1 MKIRNKILLAW
12 LATLLLM
19 GIAITEIWYSTRQKF
34 TSVYLKNV
42 SESTMQDA
50 YHAFEYLL
58 TDTSYMATLIATNK
72 SNIIEPVM
80 QLNQEEIS
88 LNGQWNQTYLNNR
101 RIIMNYIK
109 SLNGYKYYISGIA
122 VAANK
127 ECVFSTNYII
137 QDRGTLYEDIVKLDQ
152 KQLKRSMVMMEPLH
166 LEGLK
171 STVSSDYVLP
181 AVRGIVNDEEKII
194 GYVILYFDYGVIDQM
209 FSTNLP
215 EGSFFQVVNEKNA
228 LIFSNSE
235 KDVSYFDFLDS
246 GYAKNIYEAQSV
258 GWTFHMAIPSE
269 FYTAGIQRT
278 AVVSAVVTVLII
290 AIALLATIVIVSKM
304 TTEISVLSDR
314 MKSVSSGDL
323 TVRYEI
329 KRNDEIG
336 QMGKIFNHMIARIQ
350 ELMEQVAQEEREKR
364 LNEMAF
370 LQAQINPHFVSN
382 VMNNVVWMAKIQ
394 HADNIIPLV
403 NSLNALLQNVMHQE
417 KEFITLKK
425 ELEYVDNYLVIM
437 EYSGSYDFEIAK
449 QVEEDTLSLLIP
461 RFILQPIVENA
472 IYHGLPEDLEKQGR
486 IVISSKRYGNNLII
500 VVEDN
505 GEGISEEK
513 AEEILKKRKGKDRS
527 FNGIGVVNV
536 NERIKI
542 MKETGKLGKCNKV
555 IKKRGELQIC
565 SSSILMERKS
575 KGKLET
581 LCFDCKIGP
590 SYQ

>member
-19 GIAITEIWYSTRQKF
+19 GIAITEIWYSTSQKF

-58 TDTSYMATLIATNK
+58 TDTSYMATLVATNE
-72 SNIIEPVM
+72 SNIIEPVI
-80 QLNQEEIS
+80 QLNRDEIS
-88 LNGQWNQTYLNNR
+88 QNGQWNQTYLNNR
-101 RIIMNYIK
+101 RVIMNYIK

-137 QDRGTLYEDIVKLDQ
+137 QDKETLYEDIVKLNQ
-152 KQLKRSMVMMEPLH
+152 EQLKRSMVMMEPQH

-181 AVRGIVNDEEKII
+181 AVRGIVNDEEEII

-209 FSTNLP
+209 FSANLP

-228 LIFSNSE
+228 LIFSNSG
-235 KDVSYFDFLDS
+235 KDVSYFDSLDN
-246 GYAKNIYEAQSV
+246 GYAKNVYEAKSV

-269 FYTAGIQRT
+269 FYIAGIHRT
-278 AVVSAVVTVLII
+278 AVVSAVVTMLII
-290 AIALLATIVIVSKM
+290 VIALLATIVIVSKV
-304 TTEISVLSDR
+304 TTEISVLSSK
-314 MKSVSSGDL
+314 MKGVSSGDL
-323 TVRYEI
+323 TVRYEV

-336 QMGKIFNHMIARIQ
+336 QMGKTFNHMIVRIQ
-350 ELMEQVAQEEREKR
+350 KLMEQVAKEEREKR

-394 HADNIIPLV
+394 HADNIVPLV
-403 NSLNALLQNVMHQE
+403 NSLNALLQNVMHQDR
-417 KEFITLKK
+417 EFIPLKN
-425 ELEYVDNYLVIM
+425 ELEYVNNYLVIM
-437 EYSGSYDFEIAK
+437 EYSGSYDFILTKE
-449 QVEEDTLSLLIP
+449 VEEDTLSLLIP

-472 IYHGLPEDLEKQGR
+472 IYHGLPEDLAKQGR
-486 IVISSKRYGNNLII
+486 IVISSKRYDNNLVII
-500 VVEDN
+500 VEDN
-505 GEGISEEK
+505 GDGITEEK

-542 MKETGKLGKCNKV
+542 YFGDSYGLHFESEKGQYTRC
-555 IKKRGELQIC
+555 
-565 SSSILMERKS
+565 ILVLPIVEEEM
-575 KGKLET
+575 
-581 LCFDCKIGP
+581 
-590 SYQ
+590 

>member
-19 GIAITEIWYSTRQKF
+19 GIAITGIWYSTSQKF

-58 TDTSYMATLIATNK
+58 TDTSYMATLVATNG
-72 SNIIEPVM
+72 SNIIEPVI
-80 QLNQEEIS
+80 QLNRDEIS
-88 LNGQWNQTYLNNR
+88 QNGQWNQTYLNNR
-101 RIIMNYIK
+101 RVIMNYIK

-137 QDRGTLYEDIVKLDQ
+137 QDKETLYEDIVKLDQ
-152 KQLKRSMVMMEPLH
+152 EQLRHSMVMMEPLH

-181 AVRGIVNDEEKII
+181 AVRGIVNDEEEII

-209 FSTNLP
+209 FSANLP

-228 LIFSNSE
+228 LIFSNSG
-235 KDVSYFDFLDS
+235 KDVSYFDSLDN
-246 GYAKNIYEAQSV
+246 GYAKNIYEAKSV

-269 FYTAGIQRT
+269 FYIAGIHRT
-278 AVVSAVVTVLII
+278 AVVSAVVTMLII
-290 AIALLATIVIVSKM
+290 VIALLATIVIVSKV
-304 TTEISVLSDR
+304 TTEISVLSSK
-314 MKSVSSGDL
+314 MKGVSSGDL
-323 TVRYEI
+323 TVRYEV

-336 QMGKIFNHMIARIQ
+336 QMGKTFNHMIVRIQ
-350 ELMEQVAQEEREKR
+350 KLMEQVAKEEREKR

-394 HADNIIPLV
+394 HADNIVPLV
-403 NSLNALLQNVMHQE
+403 NSLNALLQNVMHQDR
-417 KEFITLKK
+417 EFIPLKN

-437 EYSGSYDFEIAK
+437 EYSGSYDFMLTKE
-449 QVEEDTLSLLIP
+449 VEEDTLSLLIP

-472 IYHGLPEDLEKQGR
+472 IYHGLPEDLAKQGR
-486 IVISSKRYGNNLII
+486 IVISSKRYDNNLVII
-500 VVEDN
+500 VEDN
-505 GEGISEEK
+505 GDGISEEK
-513 AEEILKKRKGKDRS
+513 AGEILKKRKGKDRS

-542 MKETGKLGKCNKV
+542 YFGDSYGLHFESEKGQYTRC
-555 IKKRGELQIC
+555 
-565 SSSILMERKS
+565 ILVLPIVEEEM
-575 KGKLET
+575 
-581 LCFDCKIGP
+581 
-590 SYQ
+590 

>member
-1 MKIRNKILLAW
+1 MAGYNKNNDLTNREIRKIMKIRNKILLAW
-12 LATLLLM
+12 LATLLFM
-19 GIAITEIWYSTRQKF
+19 GIAITGIWYSTSQKF
-34 TSVYLKNV
+34 TNVYLKNV

-80 QLNQEEIS
+80 QLNHEKIS
-88 LNGQWNQTYLNNR
+88 QNGQWNQTYLDNH

-127 ECVFSTNYII
+127 KCVFSTNYII
-137 QDRGTLYEDIVKLDQ
+137 QDKVTLYEDIVKLDQ
-152 KQLKRSMVMMEPLH
+152 EQLKRSMVMMEPLH

-171 STVSSDYVLP
+171 STISSDYVLP
-181 AVRGIVNDEEKII
+181 AVRGVVNDNEEII

-209 FSTNLP
+209 FSANLP

-228 LIFSNSE
+228 LIFSNSG
-235 KDVSYFDFLDS
+235 KNVSYFDSLD
-246 GYAKNIYEAQSV
+246 GKYAKNIYEAQSV

-269 FYTAGIQRT
+269 FYIAGIHKT
-278 AVVSAVVTVLII
+278 AVVSAMVTALII

-304 TTEISVLSDR
+304 TTEISVLSNK
-314 MKSVSSGDL
+314 MKNVSSGNL
-323 TVRYEI
+323 TVRYEV

-336 QMGKIFNHMIARIQ
+336 QMGKTFNNMIVRIE
-350 ELMEQVAQEEREKR
+350 ELMERVTQEEREKR
-364 LNEMAF
+364 LNEIAF

-394 HADNIIPLV
+394 HADNIVPLV
-403 NSLNALLQNVMHQE
+403 NSLNALLQNVMHQDR
-417 KEFITLKK
+417 EFIPLKN

-437 EYSGSYDFEIAK
+437 EYSGSYDFEIIK
-449 QVEEDTLSLLIP
+449 EVEKDTLSLLIP
-461 RFILQPIVENA
+461 RFILQPVVENA
-472 IYHGLPEDLEKQGR
+472 IYHGLPEDLAKRGR
-486 IVISSKRYGNNLII
+486 IMILSKRCENNLII
-500 VVEDN
+500 TVEDN
-505 GEGISEEK
+505 GEGISKEK
-513 AEEILKKRKGKDRS
+513 AEEILKKRKRKDGS

-542 MKETGKLGKCNKV
+542 YFGDSYGLRFESEQGKYTKC
-555 IKKRGELQIC
+555 
-565 SSSILMERKS
+565 ILVLPIVEEEM
-575 KGKLET
+575 
-581 LCFDCKIGP
+581 
-590 SYQ
+590 

>member
-19 GIAITEIWYSTRQKF
+19 GIAITGIWYSTSQKF

-58 TDTSYMATLIATNK
+58 TDTFYMATLVATNE
-72 SNIIEPVM
+72 SNIIEPVI
-80 QLNQEEIS
+80 QLNREEIS
-88 LNGQWNQTYLNNR
+88 QNGQWNQTYLNNR
-101 RIIMNYIK
+101 RVIMNYIK

-137 QDRGTLYEDIVKLDQ
+137 QDKETLYEDIVELDQ
-152 KQLKRSMVMMEPLH
+152 EQLRHSMVMMEPLH

-181 AVRGIVNDEEKII
+181 AVRGIVNDEEEII

-209 FSTNLP
+209 FSANLP

-228 LIFSNSE
+228 LIFSNSG
-235 KDVSYFDFLDS
+235 KDVSYFDSLDN
-246 GYAKNIYEAQSV
+246 GYAKNIYEAKSV

-269 FYTAGIQRT
+269 FYIAGIHRT
-278 AVVSAVVTVLII
+278 AVVSAVVTMLII
-290 AIALLATIVIVSKM
+290 VIALLATIVIVSKV
-304 TTEISVLSDR
+304 TTEISVLSSK
-314 MKSVSSGDL
+314 MKGVSSGDL
-323 TVRYEI
+323 TVRYEV

-336 QMGKIFNHMIARIQ
+336 QMGKTFNHMIVRIQ
-350 ELMEQVAQEEREKR
+350 KLMEQVAKEEREKR

-394 HADNIIPLV
+394 HADNIVPLV
-403 NSLNALLQNVMHQE
+403 NSLNALLQNVMHQDR
-417 KEFITLKK
+417 EFIPLKN

-437 EYSGSYDFEIAK
+437 EYSGSYDFMLTKE
-449 QVEEDTLSLLIP
+449 VEEDTLSLLIP

-472 IYHGLPEDLEKQGR
+472 IYHGLPEDLAKQGR
-486 IVISSKRYGNNLII
+486 IVISSKRYDNNLVII
-500 VVEDN
+500 VEDN
-505 GEGISEEK
+505 GDGISEEK
-513 AEEILKKRKGKDRS
+513 AGEILKKRKGKDRS

-542 MKETGKLGKCNKV
+542 YFGDSYGLHFESEKGQYTRC
-555 IKKRGELQIC
+555 
-565 SSSILMERKS
+565 ILVLPIVEEEM
-575 KGKLET
+575 
-581 LCFDCKIGP
+581 
-590 SYQ
+590 

>member
-19 GIAITEIWYSTRQKF
+19 GIAITGIWYSTSQKF

-58 TDTSYMATLIATNK
+58 TDTFYMATLVATNE
-72 SNIIEPVM
+72 SNIIEPVI
-80 QLNQEEIS
+80 QLNREEIS
-88 LNGQWNQTYLNNR
+88 QNGQWNQTYLNNR
-101 RIIMNYIK
+101 RVIMNYIR

-137 QDRGTLYEDIVKLDQ
+137 QDKETLYEDIVKLDQ
-152 KQLKRSMVMMEPLH
+152 EQLRHSMVMMEPLH

-181 AVRGIVNDEEKII
+181 AVRGIVNDEEEII

-209 FSTNLP
+209 FSANLP

-228 LIFSNSE
+228 LIFSNSG
-235 KDVSYFDFLDS
+235 KDVSYFDSLDN
-246 GYAKNIYEAQSV
+246 GYAKNIYEAKSV

-269 FYTAGIQRT
+269 FYIAGIHRT
-278 AVVSAVVTVLII
+278 AVVSAVVTMLII
-290 AIALLATIVIVSKM
+290 VIALLATIVIVSKV
-304 TTEISVLSDR
+304 TTEISVLSGK
-314 MKSVSSGDL
+314 MKGVSSGDL
-323 TVRYEI
+323 TVRYEV

-336 QMGKIFNHMIARIQ
+336 QMGKTFNHMIVRIQ
-350 ELMEQVAQEEREKR
+350 KLMEQVAKEEREKR

-394 HADNIIPLV
+394 HADNIVPLV
-403 NSLNALLQNVMHQE
+403 NSLNALLQNVMHQDR
-417 KEFITLKK
+417 EFIPLKN

-437 EYSGSYDFEIAK
+437 EYSGSYDFMLTKE
-449 QVEEDTLSLLIP
+449 VGEDTLSLLIP

-472 IYHGLPEDLEKQGR
+472 IYHGLPEDLAKQGR
-486 IVISSKRYGNNLII
+486 IVISSKRYDNNLVII
-500 VVEDN
+500 VEDN
-505 GEGISEEK
+505 GDGITEEK

-542 MKETGKLGKCNKV
+542 YFGDSYGLHFESEKGQYTRC
-555 IKKRGELQIC
+555 
-565 SSSILMERKS
+565 ILVLPIVEEEM
-575 KGKLET
+575 
-581 LCFDCKIGP
+581 
-590 SYQ
+590 

>member
-1 MKIRNKILLAW
+1 MKIRNRILLAW

-19 GIAITEIWYSTRQKF
+19 GIAITGIWYRTSQKF
-34 TSVYLKNV
+34 TNVYLKNV

-58 TDTSYMATLIATNK
+58 TDTSYMATLIATNE
-72 SNIIEPVM
+72 SNIIEPVI
-80 QLNQEEIS
+80 QLNREEIS
-88 LNGQWNQTYLNNR
+88 RNGQWNQTYLDNR
-101 RIIMNYIK
+101 RVIMDYIK

-122 VAANK
+122 VGANK

-137 QDRGTLYEDIVKLDQ
+137 QDKGTLYDDIVKLDQ
-152 KQLKRSMVMMEPLH
+152 EQLKRSMVMMEPLH

-181 AVRGIVNDEEKII
+181 AVRGIVNDEEEII

-209 FSTNLP
+209 FSANLP

-228 LIFSNSE
+228 LIFSNSG
-235 KDVSYFDFLDS
+235 KDVSYFDSLDS

-269 FYTAGIQRT
+269 FYTAGIHRT
-278 AVVSAVVTVLII
+278 AVVSAVVTTLII
-290 AIALLATIVIVSKM
+290 VIALLATIVIVSKM
-304 TTEISVLSDR
+304 TTEISVLSGK

-323 TVRYEI
+323 TVRYEV
-329 KRNDEIG
+329 KGNDEIG
-336 QMGKIFNHMIARIQ
+336 QMGKTFNHMIVRIQ
-350 ELMEQVAQEEREKR
+350 ELMERVAQEEREKR

-394 HADNIIPLV
+394 HADNIVPLV
-403 NSLNALLQNVMHQE
+403 NSLNVLLQNVMHQDR
-417 KEFITLKK
+417 EFIPLKN

-449 QVEEDTLSLLIP
+449 EVEEDTLSLLIP

-472 IYHGLPEDLEKQGR
+472 IYHGLPEDLAKQGR
-486 IVISSKRYGNNLII
+486 IVISAKRCDNNLVIM
-500 VVEDN
+500 VEDN

-513 AEEILKKRKGKDRS
+513 AEEILKRRKGKDRS

-542 MKETGKLGKCNKV
+542 YFGDSYGLRFESEKGRYTKC
-555 IKKRGELQIC
+555 ILELPIV
-565 SSSILMERKS
+565 E
-575 KGKLET
+575 EEV
-581 LCFDCKIGP
+581 
-590 SYQ
+590 

>member
-19 GIAITEIWYSTRQKF
+19 GIAITGIWYSTSQKF

-58 TDTSYMATLIATNK
+58 TDTFYMATLVATNE
-72 SNIIEPVM
+72 SNIIEPVI
-80 QLNQEEIS
+80 QLNREEIS
-88 LNGQWNQTYLNNR
+88 QNGQWNQTYLNNR
-101 RIIMNYIK
+101 RVIMNYIK

-137 QDRGTLYEDIVKLDQ
+137 QDKETLYEDIVKLDQ
-152 KQLKRSMVMMEPLH
+152 EQLRHSMVMMEPLH

-181 AVRGIVNDEEKII
+181 AVRGIVNDEEEII

-209 FSTNLP
+209 FSANLP

-228 LIFSNSE
+228 LIFSNSG
-235 KDVSYFDFLDS
+235 KDVSYFDSLDN
-246 GYAKNIYEAQSV
+246 GYAKNIYEAKSV

-269 FYTAGIQRT
+269 FYIAGIHRT
-278 AVVSAVVTVLII
+278 AVVSAVVTMLII
-290 AIALLATIVIVSKM
+290 VIALLATIVIVSKV
-304 TTEISVLSDR
+304 TTEISVLSSK
-314 MKSVSSGDL
+314 MKGVSSGDL
-323 TVRYEI
+323 TVRYEV

-336 QMGKIFNHMIARIQ
+336 QMGKTFNHMIVRIQ
-350 ELMEQVAQEEREKR
+350 KLMEQVAKEEREKR

-394 HADNIIPLV
+394 HADNIVPLV
-403 NSLNALLQNVMHQE
+403 NSLNALLQNVMHQDR
-417 KEFITLKK
+417 EFIPLKN

-437 EYSGSYDFEIAK
+437 EYSGSYDFMLTKE
-449 QVEEDTLSLLIP
+449 VEEDTLSLLIP

-472 IYHGLPEDLEKQGR
+472 IYHGLPEDLAKQGR
-486 IVISSKRYGNNLII
+486 IVISSKKYDNNLVII
-500 VVEDN
+500 VEDN
-505 GEGISEEK
+505 GDGISEEK

-542 MKETGKLGKCNKV
+542 YFGDSYGLHFESEKGQYTKC
-555 IKKRGELQIC
+555 
-565 SSSILMERKS
+565 ILVLPIVEEEM
-575 KGKLET
+575 
-581 LCFDCKIGP
+581 
-590 SYQ
+590 

>member
-19 GIAITEIWYSTRQKF
+19 GIAITGIWYSTSQKF

-58 TDTSYMATLIATNK
+58 TDTFYMATLVATNE
-72 SNIIEPVM
+72 SNIIEPVI
-80 QLNQEEIS
+80 QLNREEIS
-88 LNGQWNQTYLNNR
+88 QNGQWNQTYLNNR
-101 RIIMNYIK
+101 RVIMNYIK

-137 QDRGTLYEDIVKLDQ
+137 QDKETLYEDIVKLDQ
-152 KQLKRSMVMMEPLH
+152 EQLRHSMVMMEPLH

-181 AVRGIVNDEEKII
+181 AVRGIVNDEEEII

-209 FSTNLP
+209 FSANLP

-228 LIFSNSE
+228 LIFSNSG
-235 KDVSYFDFLDS
+235 KDVSYFDSLDN
-246 GYAKNIYEAQSV
+246 GYAKNIYEAKSV

-269 FYTAGIQRT
+269 FYIAGIHRT
-278 AVVSAVVTVLII
+278 AVVSAVVTMLII
-290 AIALLATIVIVSKM
+290 VIALLATIVIVSKV
-304 TTEISVLSDR
+304 TTEISVLSSK
-314 MKSVSSGDL
+314 MKGVSSGDL
-323 TVRYEI
+323 TVRYEV

-336 QMGKIFNHMIARIQ
+336 QMGKTFNHMIVRIRK
-350 ELMEQVAQEEREKR
+350 LMEQVAKEEREKR

-394 HADNIIPLV
+394 HADNIVPLV
-403 NSLNALLQNVMHQE
+403 NSLNALLQNVMHQDR
-417 KEFITLKK
+417 EFIPLKN

-437 EYSGSYDFEIAK
+437 EYSGSYDFMLTKE
-449 QVEEDTLSLLIP
+449 VEEDTLSLLIP

-472 IYHGLPEDLEKQGR
+472 IYHGLPEDLAKQGR
-486 IVISSKRYGNNLII
+486 IVISSKRYDNNLVII
-500 VVEDN
+500 VEDN
-505 GEGISEEK
+505 GDGISEEK
-513 AEEILKKRKGKDRS
+513 AGEILKKRKGKDRS

-542 MKETGKLGKCNKV
+542 YFGDSYGLHFESEKGQYTKC
-555 IKKRGELQIC
+555 
-565 SSSILMERKS
+565 ILVLPIVEEEM
-575 KGKLET
+575 
-581 LCFDCKIGP
+581 
-590 SYQ
+590 

>member
-12 LATLLLM
+12 LTTLLLM
-19 GIAITEIWYSTRQKF
+19 GIAITGIWYSTSQKF

-58 TDTSYMATLIATNK
+58 TDTFYMATLVATNE
-72 SNIIEPVM
+72 SNIIEPVI
-80 QLNQEEIS
+80 QLNREEIS
-88 LNGQWNQTYLNNR
+88 QNGQWNQTYLNNR
-101 RIIMNYIK
+101 RVIMNYIR

-137 QDRGTLYEDIVKLDQ
+137 QDKETLYEDIVKLDQ
-152 KQLKRSMVMMEPLH
+152 EQLRHSMVMMEPLH

-181 AVRGIVNDEEKII
+181 AVRGIVNDEEEII

-209 FSTNLP
+209 FSANLP

-228 LIFSNSE
+228 LIFSNSG
-235 KDVSYFDFLDS
+235 KDVSYFDSLDN
-246 GYAKNIYEAQSV
+246 GYAKNIYEAKSV

-269 FYTAGIQRT
+269 FYIEGIHRT
-278 AVVSAVVTVLII
+278 AVVSAVVTMLII
-290 AIALLATIVIVSKM
+290 VIALLATIVIVSKV
-304 TTEISVLSDR
+304 TTEISVLSSK
-314 MKSVSSGDL
+314 MKGVSSGDL
-323 TVRYEI
+323 TVRYEV

-336 QMGKIFNHMIARIQ
+336 QMGKTFNHMIVRIQ
-350 ELMEQVAQEEREKR
+350 KLMEQVAKEEREKR

-394 HADNIIPLV
+394 HADNIVPLV
-403 NSLNALLQNVMHQE
+403 NSLNALLQNVMHQDR
-417 KEFITLKK
+417 EFIPLKN

-437 EYSGSYDFEIAK
+437 EYSGSYDFMLTKE
-449 QVEEDTLSLLIP
+449 VGEDTLSLLIP

-472 IYHGLPEDLEKQGR
+472 IYHGLPEDLAKQGR
-486 IVISSKRYGNNLII
+486 IVISSKRYDNNLVII
-500 VVEDN
+500 VEDN
-505 GEGISEEK
+505 GDGITEEK

-542 MKETGKLGKCNKV
+542 YFGDSYGLHFESEKGQYTKC
-555 IKKRGELQIC
+555 
-565 SSSILMERKS
+565 ILVLPIVEEEM
-575 KGKLET
+575 
-581 LCFDCKIGP
+581 
-590 SYQ
+590 

>member
-1 MKIRNKILLAW
+1 MKIRNRILLAW

-19 GIAITEIWYSTRQKF
+19 GIAITGIWYHTSQKF
-34 TSVYLKNV
+34 TNVYLKNV

-58 TDTSYMATLIATNK
+58 TDTSYMATLVATNE

-80 QLNQEEIS
+80 QLNREEIS
-88 LNGQWNQTYLNNR
+88 QNGQWNQTYLDNR
-101 RIIMNYIK
+101 RVIMNYIK

-137 QDRGTLYEDIVKLDQ
+137 QDKGTLYEDIVKLDQ
-152 KQLKRSMVMMEPLH
+152 EQLKRSMVMMEPLH

-181 AVRGIVNDEEKII
+181 AVRGIVNDEEEII

-209 FSTNLP
+209 FSANLP
-215 EGSFFQVVNEKNA
+215 GGSFFQVVNEKNA
-228 LIFSNSE
+228 LIFSNSG
-235 KDVSYFDFLDS
+235 KDVSYFDSLDS

-269 FYTAGIQRT
+269 FYTAGIHRT
-278 AVVSAVVTVLII
+278 AVVSAVVTTLII

-304 TTEISVLSDR
+304 TTEISVLSGK

-323 TVRYEI
+323 TVRYEV
-329 KRNDEIG
+329 KGNDEIG
-336 QMGKIFNHMIARIQ
+336 QMGKTFNNMIVRIQ
-350 ELMEQVAQEEREKR
+350 ELMERVAQEEREKR

-394 HADNIIPLV
+394 HADNIVPLV
-403 NSLNALLQNVMHQE
+403 NSLNALLQNVMHQDR
-417 KEFITLKK
+417 EFIPLKN

-449 QVEEDTLSLLIP
+449 EVEEDTLSLLIP
-461 RFILQPIVENA
+461 RFILQPIVEKA
-472 IYHGLPEDLEKQGR
+472 IYHGLPEDLAKQGR
-486 IVISSKRYGNNLII
+486 IVISAKRCDNNLVIM
-500 VVEDN
+500 VEDN

-513 AEEILKKRKGKDRS
+513 TEEILKRRKGKDRS

-542 MKETGKLGKCNKV
+542 YFGESYGLRFESEKGQYTKC
-555 IKKRGELQIC
+555 ILELPIV
-565 SSSILMERKS
+565 E
-575 KGKLET
+575 EEV
-581 LCFDCKIGP
+581 
-590 SYQ
+590 

>member
-19 GIAITEIWYSTRQKF
+19 GIAITGIWYSTSQKF

-58 TDTSYMATLIATNK
+58 TDTFYMATLVATNE
-72 SNIIEPVM
+72 SNIIEPVI
-80 QLNQEEIS
+80 QLNREEIS
-88 LNGQWNQTYLNNR
+88 QNGQWNQTYLNNR
-101 RIIMNYIK
+101 RVIMNYIK

-137 QDRGTLYEDIVKLDQ
+137 QDKETLYEDIVKLDQ
-152 KQLKRSMVMMEPLH
+152 EQLRHSMVMMEPLH

-181 AVRGIVNDEEKII
+181 AVRGIVNDEEEII

-209 FSTNLP
+209 FSANLP

-228 LIFSNSE
+228 LIFSNSG
-235 KDVSYFDFLDS
+235 KDVSYFDSLDN
-246 GYAKNIYEAQSV
+246 GYAKNIYEAKSV

-269 FYTAGIQRT
+269 FYIAGIHRT
-278 AVVSAVVTVLII
+278 AVVSAVVTMLII
-290 AIALLATIVIVSKM
+290 VIALLATIVIVSKV
-304 TTEISVLSDR
+304 TTEISVLSSK
-314 MKSVSSGDL
+314 MKGVSSGDL
-323 TVRYEI
+323 TVRYEV

-336 QMGKIFNHMIARIQ
+336 QMGKTFNHMIVRIQ
-350 ELMEQVAQEEREKR
+350 KLMEQVAKEEREKR

-394 HADNIIPLV
+394 HADNIVPLV
-403 NSLNALLQNVMHQE
+403 NSLNALLQNVMHQDR
-417 KEFITLKK
+417 EFIPLKN

-437 EYSGSYDFEIAK
+437 EYSGSYDFMLTKE
-449 QVEEDTLSLLIP
+449 VEEDTLSLLIP

-472 IYHGLPEDLEKQGR
+472 IYHGLPEDLAKQGR
-486 IVISSKRYGNNLII
+486 IVISSKRYDNNLVII
-500 VVEDN
+500 VEDN
-505 GEGISEEK
+505 GDGISEEK
-513 AEEILKKRKGKDRS
+513 AGEILKKRKGKDRS

-542 MKETGKLGKCNKV
+542 YFGDSYGLHFESEKGQYTRC
-555 IKKRGELQIC
+555 
-565 SSSILMERKS
+565 ILVLPIVEEEM
-575 KGKLET
+575 
-581 LCFDCKIGP
+581 
-590 SYQ
+590 

>member
-19 GIAITEIWYSTRQKF
+19 GIAITGIWYSTSQKF

-58 TDTSYMATLIATNK
+58 TDTFYMATLVATNE
-72 SNIIEPVM
+72 SNIIEPVI
-80 QLNQEEIS
+80 QLNRDEIS
-88 LNGQWNQTYLNNR
+88 QNGQWNQTYLNNR
-101 RIIMNYIK
+101 RVIMNYIK

-137 QDRGTLYEDIVKLDQ
+137 QDKETLYEDIVKLDQ
-152 KQLKRSMVMMEPLH
+152 EQLRHSMVMMEPLH

-181 AVRGIVNDEEKII
+181 AVRGIVNDEEEII

-209 FSTNLP
+209 FSANLP

-228 LIFSNSE
+228 LIFSNSG
-235 KDVSYFDFLDS
+235 KDVSYFDSLDN
-246 GYAKNIYEAQSV
+246 GYAKNIYEAKSV

-269 FYTAGIQRT
+269 FYIAGIHRT
-278 AVVSAVVTVLII
+278 AVVSAVVTMLII
-290 AIALLATIVIVSKM
+290 VIALLATIVIVSKV
-304 TTEISVLSDR
+304 TTEISVLSSK
-314 MKSVSSGDL
+314 MKGVSSGDL
-323 TVRYEI
+323 TVRYEV

-336 QMGKIFNHMIARIQ
+336 QMGKTFNHMIVRIQ
-350 ELMEQVAQEEREKR
+350 KLMEQVAKEEREKR

-394 HADNIIPLV
+394 HADNIVPLV
-403 NSLNALLQNVMHQE
+403 NSLNALLQNVMHQDR
-417 KEFITLKK
+417 EFIPLKN

-437 EYSGSYDFEIAK
+437 EYSGSYDFMLTKE
-449 QVEEDTLSLLIP
+449 VEEDTLSLLIP

-472 IYHGLPEDLEKQGR
+472 IYHGLPEDLAKQGR
-486 IVISSKRYGNNLII
+486 IVISSKRYDNNLVII
-500 VVEDN
+500 VEDN
-505 GEGISEEK
+505 GDGISEEK
-513 AEEILKKRKGKDRS
+513 AGEILKKRKGKDRS

-542 MKETGKLGKCNKV
+542 YFGDSYGLHFESEKGQYTRC
-555 IKKRGELQIC
+555 
-565 SSSILMERKS
+565 ILVLPIVEEEM
-575 KGKLET
+575 
-581 LCFDCKIGP
+581 
-590 SYQ
+590 